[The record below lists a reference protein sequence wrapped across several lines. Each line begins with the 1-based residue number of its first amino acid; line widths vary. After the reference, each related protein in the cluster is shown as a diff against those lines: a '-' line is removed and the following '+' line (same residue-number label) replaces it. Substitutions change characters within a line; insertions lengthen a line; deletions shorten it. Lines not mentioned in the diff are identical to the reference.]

1 MKKRISAELISI
13 AHRILKL
20 KNHSETVQLQQEAKN
35 LYDQLTILRF
45 YEENF
50 ELVKNEISEE
60 VLAEKLEG
68 KPTEVFNAP
77 IQDKVV
83 ETPEEVKVEVAPEV
97 EETIAEPIVEEKVVI
112 AELIVED
119 DEEEEEVLEAKLE
132 GKPTEVFNAP
142 IQDKVVETVAEV
154 PVEVAPEVEET
165 IAEPI
170 TEEKVVI
177 AELIVEDDEDEE
189 EEVLMTPME
198 EEPMEEEPME
208 EEIIEEEPVAE
219 TPKAEEPAKQISFE
233 DLLVHDYQE
242 LDFVKVEDVPAEV
255 EKVTETVFEA
265 VTPVEE
271 VKEEVQPEPVADS
284 EASEPKVLEEEVKAT
299 FEKVSQ
305 EPKISSL
312 NDRLNKTISFGLNDR
327 IGFEKKLFGGSSDD
341 FNRVISQ
348 LNTFD
353 SFEEAKSFVLD
364 FVKPDYNNWE
374 GNEEFEARF
383 MEIIEKKFS

>member
-1 MKKRISAELISI
+1 MKKRVTAELISI

-50 ELVKNEISEE
+50 EMVKNEIS
-60 VLAEKLEG
+60 
-68 KPTEVFNAP
+68 
-77 IQDKVV
+77 
-83 ETPEEVKVEVAPEV
+83 
-97 EETIAEPIVEEKVVI
+97 
-112 AELIVED
+112 
-119 DEEEEEVLEAKLE
+119 EEVLEAKLE
-132 GKPTEVFNAP
+132 GKQSDIFEQP
-142 IQDKVVETVAEV
+142 IPVVE
-154 PVEVAPEVEET
+154 EVAPEKEVVVEAPVVEEKADET
-165 IAEPI
+165 PAE
-170 TEEKVVI
+170 EEKIVV

-189 EEVLMTPME
+189 EEVLITSIE
-198 EEPMEEEPME
+198 EEPMEEEPIE
-208 EEIIEEEPVAE
+208 EEIIEEEPVADSE
-219 TPKAEEPAKQISFE
+219 VSEPKTEEPAKQISFE

-271 VKEEVQPEPVADS
+271 VKEEIQPEPVADS

-305 EPKISSL
+305 EPRISSL
-312 NDRLNKTISFGLNDR
+312 NDRLNKAITFGLNDR

-341 FNRVISQ
+341 FNRVVSQ

-353 SFEEAKSFVLD
+353 SFEEAKAFVDD

-374 GNEEFEARF
+374 GAEEFETRF
-383 MEIIEKKFS
+383 MEIVEKKFS

>member
-50 ELVKNEISEE
+50 ELVKNEIS
-60 VLAEKLEG
+60 
-68 KPTEVFNAP
+68 
-77 IQDKVV
+77 
-83 ETPEEVKVEVAPEV
+83 
-97 EETIAEPIVEEKVVI
+97 
-112 AELIVED
+112 
-119 DEEEEEVLEAKLE
+119 EEVLEAKLE

-233 DLLVHDYQE
+233 DLLVHDYKE
-242 LDFVKVEDVPAEV
+242 LDFVKVEDVPVEV

-265 VTPVEE
+265 VTPVKE
-271 VKEEVQPEPVADS
+271 VKEEVQPEPVA
-284 EASEPKVLEEEVKAT
+284 ETPKVLEEEVKAT

-312 NDRLNKTISFGLNDR
+312 NDRLNKAITFGLNDR

-341 FNRVISQ
+341 FNRVVSQ

>member
-1 MKKRISAELISI
+1 MKKRVTAELISI

-20 KNHSETVQLQQEAKN
+20 KNHSETLKLQQEAKN

-50 ELVKNEISEE
+50 EMVKNEISEE
-60 VLAEKLEG
+60 VLVEKLEG
-68 KPTEVFNAP
+68 MPTEVFNAP
-77 IQDKVV
+77 IQEKVV
-83 ETPEEVKVEVAPEV
+83 ETSEAVHVDVAPAVEEVV
-97 EETIAEPIVEEKVVI
+97 AEPIVEEKVVI
-112 AELIVED
+112 AELVVED
-119 DEEEEEVLEAKLE
+119 DEEEEEVL
-132 GKPTEVFNAP
+132 
-142 IQDKVVETVAEV
+142 
-154 PVEVAPEVEET
+154 
-165 IAEPI
+165 
-170 TEEKVVI
+170 
-177 AELIVEDDEDEE
+177 
-189 EEVLMTPME
+189 MTSME
-198 EEPMEEEPME
+198 EEPIE
-208 EEIIEEEPVAE
+208 EEIIEEETVAVSE
-219 TPKAEEPAKQISFE
+219 ASEPKAEEPVVKQISFE

-242 LDFVKVEDVPAEV
+242 LDFVKVEDVPAED
-255 EKVTETVFEA
+255 KKANDTIFDSETSE
-265 VTPVEE
+265 VTPPVHE

-284 EASEPKVLEEEVKAT
+284 ETSEPKVLEEEVKAT
-299 FEKVSQ
+299 IEKVVH

-374 GNEEFEARF
+374 GCEEFEARF
-383 MEIIEKKFS
+383 MEIVEKKFS

>member
-1 MKKRISAELISI
+1 MKKRVTAELISI

-60 VLAEKLEG
+60 VL
-68 KPTEVFNAP
+68 
-77 IQDKVV
+77 
-83 ETPEEVKVEVAPEV
+83 
-97 EETIAEPIVEEKVVI
+97 
-112 AELIVED
+112 
-119 DEEEEEVLEAKLE
+119 EAKLE
-132 GKPTEVFNAP
+132 GKQSDIFEQP
-142 IQDKVVETVAEV
+142 IPVVEAIAPEKEAEV
-154 PVEVAPEVEET
+154 EAPVVEEKAKET
-165 IAEPI
+165 PME
-170 TEEKVVI
+170 EEKIVV

-198 EEPMEEEPME
+198 EEPMEEE
-208 EEIIEEEPVAE
+208 IIEEEPVADSE
-219 TPKAEEPAKQISFE
+219 VSEPKAEEPAKQISFE

-255 EKVTETVFEA
+255 ANVVEVVFEA
-265 VTPVEE
+265 PTPVVEE
-271 VKEEVQPEPVADS
+271 VIAEVQPEPVV
-284 EASEPKVLEEEVKAT
+284 ETPKVLEEEVKAT

-305 EPKISSL
+305 EPRISSL
-312 NDRLNKTISFGLNDR
+312 NDRLNKAITFGLNDR

-341 FNRVISQ
+341 FNRVVSQ

-353 SFEEAKSFVLD
+353 SFEEAKAFVDD

-374 GNEEFEARF
+374 GNEEFETRF
-383 MEIIEKKFS
+383 MEIVEKKFS

>member
-60 VLAEKLEG
+60 VL
-68 KPTEVFNAP
+68 
-77 IQDKVV
+77 
-83 ETPEEVKVEVAPEV
+83 
-97 EETIAEPIVEEKVVI
+97 
-112 AELIVED
+112 
-119 DEEEEEVLEAKLE
+119 EAKLE

-170 TEEKVVI
+170 VEEKVVI
-177 AELIVEDDEDEE
+177 AELIVEDDEEE
-189 EEVLMTPME
+189 EEVLMTPMD
-198 EEPMEEEPME
+198 EEPIE

-233 DLLVHDYQE
+233 DLLVHDYKE

-255 EKVTETVFEA
+255 EKVSETIFEA
-265 VTPVEE
+265 VTPVVE
-271 VKEEVQPEPVADS
+271 VKEEIQPEPVVA
-284 EASEPKVLEEEVKAT
+284 EIPKVLEEEVKAT

-312 NDRLNKTISFGLNDR
+312 NDRLNKVISFGLNDR

-383 MEIIEKKFS
+383 MEIVEKKFS

>member
-1 MKKRISAELISI
+1 MKKRVTAELISI

-20 KNHSETVQLQQEAKN
+20 KNHSETLKLQQEAKN

-60 VLAEKLEG
+60 VL
-68 KPTEVFNAP
+68 
-77 IQDKVV
+77 
-83 ETPEEVKVEVAPEV
+83 
-97 EETIAEPIVEEKVVI
+97 
-112 AELIVED
+112 
-119 DEEEEEVLEAKLE
+119 EAKLE
-132 GKPTEVFNAP
+132 GKQADFFEQP
-142 IQDKVVETVAEV
+142 IPVVEEIV
-154 PVEVAPEVEET
+154 PEKEAVVEAPVIEEKAEET
-165 IAEPI
+165 PAE
-170 TEEKVVI
+170 EEKIVV

-189 EEVLMTPME
+189 EEVLITSME
-198 EEPMEEEPME
+198 EEPTE
-208 EEIIEEEPVAE
+208 EEIIEETPVAE

-255 EKVTETVFEA
+255 ANVVEAVFEA
-265 VTPVEE
+265 PTPVVEE
-271 VKEEVQPEPVADS
+271 VIAEVQPEPVA
-284 EASEPKVLEEEVKAT
+284 ETPKVLEEEVKAT

-312 NDRLNKTISFGLNDR
+312 NDRLNKAITFGLNDR

-341 FNRVISQ
+341 FNRVVSQ

-353 SFEEAKSFVLD
+353 SFEEAKAFVDD

-374 GNEEFEARF
+374 GAEEFETRF
-383 MEIIEKKFS
+383 MEIVEKKFS

>member
-1 MKKRISAELISI
+1 MKKRVTAELISI

-60 VLAEKLEG
+60 VLAEKLEA
-68 KPTEVFNAP
+68 KPTEVFDAP
-77 IQDKVV
+77 IQDKFV
-83 ETPEEVKVEVAPEV
+83 ETPPEVAIESSQEM
-97 EETIAEPIVEEKVVI
+97 EETKFEPIAEEKVVI

-119 DEEEEEVLEAKLE
+119 D
-132 GKPTEVFNAP
+132 G
-142 IQDKVVETVAEV
+142 
-154 PVEVAPEVEET
+154 
-165 IAEPI
+165 
-170 TEEKVVI
+170 
-177 AELIVEDDEDEE
+177 ED
-189 EEVLMTPME
+189 EEVLMTSVE
-198 EEPMEEEPME
+198 EESIE
-208 EEIIEEEPVAE
+208 EEIIEEEPVADSE
-219 TPKAEEPAKQISFE
+219 ASEPKTEEPVAKQISFE
-233 DLLVHDYQE
+233 DLLVHDYKE
-242 LDFVKVEDVPAEV
+242 LDFVKVEDVPVEV
-255 EKVTETVFEA
+255 EKASESVFEA
-265 VTPVEE
+265 VAPVEI
-271 VKEEVQPEPVADS
+271 EEEIQPESIVAETS
-284 EASEPKVLEEEVKAT
+284 KVLEEEVKAT
-299 FEKVSQ
+299 IEKTSQ

-353 SFEEAKSFVLD
+353 SFEEAREFVLD

-383 MEIIEKKFS
+383 MEIVEKKFS

>member
-68 KPTEVFNAP
+68 KPTEVFDAP

-83 ETPEEVKVEVAPEV
+83 ETPEEVKVEVAPEE
-97 EETIAEPIVEEKVVI
+97 EETPAESIAEERVVI

-119 DEEEEEVLEAKLE
+119 DEEEEEVL
-132 GKPTEVFNAP
+132 
-142 IQDKVVETVAEV
+142 
-154 PVEVAPEVEET
+154 
-165 IAEPI
+165 
-170 TEEKVVI
+170 
-177 AELIVEDDEDEE
+177 
-189 EEVLMTPME
+189 MTSME
-198 EEPMEEEPME
+198 EEPIE
-208 EEIIEEEPVAE
+208 EEIIEEEPVADSE
-219 TPKAEEPAKQISFE
+219 VSEPKAEETAKQISFE
-233 DLLVHDYQE
+233 DLLVHDYKE
-242 LDFVKVEDVPAEV
+242 LDFVKVEDVPVEV
-255 EKVTETVFEA
+255 EKANETIFEA
-265 VTPVEE
+265 IIPVEE
-271 VKEEVQPEPVADS
+271 VKEEIQSETVVADS
-284 EASEPKVLEEEVKAT
+284 ETSEPKVLEEEVKAT
-299 FEKVSQ
+299 IEKVSQ

-341 FNRVISQ
+341 FNRVVSQ

-353 SFEEAKSFVLD
+353 SFEEAKAFVDD

-374 GNEEFEARF
+374 GAEEFETRF
-383 MEIIEKKFS
+383 MEIVEKKFS

>member
-1 MKKRISAELISI
+1 MKKRVTAELISI

-20 KNHSETVQLQQEAKN
+20 KNHSETLKLQQEAKN

-50 ELVKNEISEE
+50 EMVKNEISEE
-60 VLAEKLEG
+60 VLVEKLEG
-68 KPTEVFNAP
+68 MPTEVFNAP

-83 ETPEEVKVEVAPEV
+83 ETSEAVHVDVAPAVEEVV
-97 EETIAEPIVEEKVVI
+97 AEPIVEEKVVI
-112 AELIVED
+112 AELVVED
-119 DEEEEEVLEAKLE
+119 DE
-132 GKPTEVFNAP
+132 
-142 IQDKVVETVAEV
+142 
-154 PVEVAPEVEET
+154 
-165 IAEPI
+165 
-170 TEEKVVI
+170 
-177 AELIVEDDEDEE
+177 EE

-198 EEPMEEEPME
+198 EEPIE
-208 EEIIEEEPVAE
+208 EEIIEEEPIADSEVSE
-219 TPKAEEPAKQISFE
+219 PKAAEQAKQISFE

-255 EKVTETVFEA
+255 EKANDTIFDSVTSE
-265 VTPVEE
+265 VTPPVQE

-284 EASEPKVLEEEVKAT
+284 ETSEPKVLEEEVKAT
-299 FEKVSQ
+299 IEKVVH

-374 GNEEFEARF
+374 GCEEFETRF
-383 MEIIEKKFS
+383 MEIVEKKFS

>member
-1 MKKRISAELISI
+1 MKKRVSAELISI

-50 ELVKNEISEE
+50 EMVKNEISEE
-60 VLAEKLEG
+60 VL
-68 KPTEVFNAP
+68 
-77 IQDKVV
+77 
-83 ETPEEVKVEVAPEV
+83 
-97 EETIAEPIVEEKVVI
+97 
-112 AELIVED
+112 
-119 DEEEEEVLEAKLE
+119 EAKLE
-132 GKPTEVFNAP
+132 RKQTDVFEQP
-142 IQDKVVETVAEV
+142 IAVVEEI
-154 PVEVAPEVEET
+154 APEKEVVVEAPVSEENVEET
-165 IAEPI
+165 QLE
-170 TEEKVVI
+170 EEKIVV

-189 EEVLMTPME
+189 EEVLITSME
-198 EEPMEEEPME
+198 EEPIE
-208 EEIIEEEPVAE
+208 EEIIEDVPVVDSEVSEP
-219 TPKAEEPAKQISFE
+219 KLEEPAKQISFE

-265 VTPVEE
+265 VTPVKE
-271 VKEEVQPEPVADS
+271 VKEEIQPEPIFT
-284 EASEPKVLEEEVKAT
+284 EEPKVLEEEVKAT

-305 EPKISSL
+305 EPRISSL
-312 NDRLNKTISFGLNDR
+312 NDRLNKAITFGLNDR

-341 FNRVISQ
+341 FNRVVSQ

-353 SFEEAKSFVLD
+353 SFEEAKAFVDD

-374 GNEEFEARF
+374 GAEEFETRF
-383 MEIIEKKFS
+383 MEIVEKKFS

>member
-1 MKKRISAELISI
+1 MLQPKVMKKRKSAELIRI

-60 VLAEKLEG
+60 VLEVKLEG

-83 ETPEEVKVEVAPEV
+83 ETPEEVKVEVAPE
-97 EETIAEPIVEEKVVI
+97 A
-112 AELIVED
+112 
-119 DEEEEEVLEAKLE
+119 
-132 GKPTEVFNAP
+132 
-142 IQDKVVETVAEV
+142 
-154 PVEVAPEVEET
+154 EET

-177 AELIVEDDEDEE
+177 AELIVEDDEEE

-198 EEPMEEEPME
+198 EEPIE
-208 EEIIEEEPVAE
+208 EEIIEEEPVADSE
-219 TPKAEEPAKQISFE
+219 VSEPKAEEPAKQISFE
-233 DLLVHDYQE
+233 DLLVHDYKE

-255 EKVTETVFEA
+255 EKVSETIFEA

-271 VKEEVQPEPVADS
+271 VKEEIKPEPVVA
-284 EASEPKVLEEEVKAT
+284 EIPKVLEEEVKAT

-312 NDRLNKTISFGLNDR
+312 NDRLNKVISFGLNDR

-341 FNRVISQ
+341 FNRVVSQ

>member
-1 MKKRISAELISI
+1 MKKRVSAELISI

-60 VLAEKLEG
+60 VL
-68 KPTEVFNAP
+68 
-77 IQDKVV
+77 
-83 ETPEEVKVEVAPEV
+83 
-97 EETIAEPIVEEKVVI
+97 
-112 AELIVED
+112 
-119 DEEEEEVLEAKLE
+119 EAKLE
-132 GKPTEVFNAP
+132 GNKADIFEQP
-142 IQDKVVETVAEV
+142 IPVVEEI
-154 PVEVAPEVEET
+154 APEKEAVVEAPVIEEKAEET
-165 IAEPI
+165 PME
-170 TEEKVVI
+170 EEKIVV

-189 EEVLMTPME
+189 EEVLITSME
-198 EEPMEEEPME
+198 EEPIE
-208 EEIIEEEPVAE
+208 EEIIEEESVVASE
-219 TPKAEEPAKQISFE
+219 VSEPKAEEPAKQISFE

-271 VKEEVQPEPVADS
+271 VKEEIQPEPIVADS
-284 EASEPKVLEEEVKAT
+284 ETSEPKVLEEEVKAT

-305 EPKISSL
+305 EPRISSL
-312 NDRLNKTISFGLNDR
+312 NDRLNKAITFGLNDR

-341 FNRVISQ
+341 FNRVVSQ

-353 SFEEAKSFVLD
+353 SFEEAKAFVDD

-374 GNEEFEARF
+374 GAEEFETRF
-383 MEIIEKKFS
+383 MEIVEKKFS

>member
-1 MKKRISAELISI
+1 MKKRVSAELISI

-60 VLAEKLEG
+60 VL
-68 KPTEVFNAP
+68 
-77 IQDKVV
+77 
-83 ETPEEVKVEVAPEV
+83 
-97 EETIAEPIVEEKVVI
+97 
-112 AELIVED
+112 
-119 DEEEEEVLEAKLE
+119 EAKLE
-132 GKPTEVFNAP
+132 GKQADIFEQP
-142 IQDKVVETVAEV
+142 IAVVEEIAPERE
-154 PVEVAPEVEET
+154 VEVDSEVSEPIAEEKVEET
-165 IAEPI
+165 PV
-170 TEEKVVI
+170 EEKKIVV

-189 EEVLMTPME
+189 EEVLITSMD
-198 EEPMEEEPME
+198 EEPIE
-208 EEIIEEEPVAE
+208 EEIIEEAPVAASE
-219 TPKAEEPAKQISFE
+219 VSEPKTKEPAKQISFE

-265 VTPVEE
+265 VMPVEE
-271 VKEEVQPEPVADS
+271 VKEEIQAEPIFA
-284 EASEPKVLEEEVKAT
+284 EEPKVLEEEVKVT

-305 EPKISSL
+305 EPKNSSL
-312 NDRLNKTISFGLNDR
+312 NDRLNKAITFGLNDR

-341 FNRVISQ
+341 FNRVVSQ

-353 SFEEAKSFVLD
+353 SFEEAKAFVDD

-374 GNEEFEARF
+374 GAEEFETRF
-383 MEIIEKKFS
+383 MEIVEKKFS